1 MTIATERP
9 AGERPHAA
17 RRRDRSGTVRARRS
31 AARRAARLLL
41 AFVFVGLGTAATF
54 GNAPDAAAATDDQ
67 IDSLKVNYTVKPS
80 GVLHVEETYDW
91 RFGSSSKRHG
101 MQRELTTREA
111 DTGANKDK
119 DIVYD
124 ISNFTASTSTAGV
137 SDQVNEI
144 EDGGATDRER
154 STTYRIGDPDKTIS
168 TSIDVATYKLSY
180 DVSGAMR
187 TSGSYDE
194 LYWDVIGNEDTPLIK
209 SATVTAAVP
218 GGAQGVECAIGAYGS
233 KDDCSN
239 AKVSGQNATF
249 NQYNISSGS
258 IMTIGVK
265 IKPGLIADNKPHL
278 ERKAGVLSIITSP
291 GFLVGGGI
299 LVAIATAVPIIG
311 YRIAKSR
318 STDLRFVDL
327 PPGTVPP
334 QGTEATIGK
343 SDPNLQIPV
352 SFTPPPIPVGE
363 AGVLIDGQVDVRDT
377 TATLIDLA
385 VRGVIKIEE
394 TGGTSVR
401 LLDPSRTSAPH
412 ENVMLNRLFG
422 GRPAGAVTS
431 LAGRGTMTTTH
442 KAMVTQIR
450 QQVGNRGWFT
460 KVPKA
465 SGGSLGIGCL
475 GFIFVPGWFVF
486 SAGHVS
492 PVLLLLAIP
501 LISVVL
507 TVTLVGRVL
516 KRGRRTALGRAACDH
531 VDGFKQ
537 YLETAE
543 ADQLRFEEGQ
553 DIFSRYLPWAIAFD
567 LADRWQRVCQQLV
580 DAGRIPDQ
588 SPYWYSGRGGGF
600 NAFSIGYLTGS
611 LSTAATPVSSS
622 GSSGGGSSGS
632 SFGGGGGFSGGGGG
646 GGGASS
652 W

>member
-9 AGERPHAA
+9 PAE
-17 RRRDRSGTVRARRS
+17 SGTTNSRLRQRGVRA
-31 AARRAARLLL
+31 LL
-41 AFVFVGLGTAATF
+41 AFLFVVLGSAAIF
-54 GNAPDAAAATDDQ
+54 GNAPTASAASEDQ
-67 IDSLKVNYTVKPS
+67 IDSLKISYEVNPS
-80 GVLHVEETYDW
+80 GVLHVEETFAW
-91 RFGSSSKRHG
+91 RFGTSSNRHG
-101 MQRELTTREA
+101 MQRKLTTREA

-119 DIVYD
+119 DIVYE
-124 ISNFTASTSTAGV
+124 ISNFTASTDNPEV

-154 STTYRIGDPDKTIS
+154 STTYRIGDPDETIP
-168 TSIDVATYKLSY
+168 TSIDVVTYKLSY
-180 DVSGAMR
+180 DVTGAMR

-194 LYWDVIGNEDTPLIK
+194 LYWDATGNDNPLIK
-209 SATVTAAVP
+209 TATITATVP
-218 GGAQGVECAIGAYGS
+218 GGAQDVECATGAYGS
-233 KDDCSN
+233 TEDCSS
-239 AKVSGQNATF
+239 AKVDGQDASFT
-249 NQYNISSGS
+249 QYNIPEGSGV
-258 IMTIGVK
+258 TIGVK

-278 ERKAGVLSIITSP
+278 ERKAGLLSMITSP

-299 LVAIATAVPIIG
+299 LVAIATAVPILG

-334 QGTEATIGK
+334 QGTDAKIGK
-343 SDPNLQIPV
+343 SDPHLQIPV
-352 SFTPPPIPVGE
+352 AFSPPPIPVGE
-363 AGVLIDGQVDVRDT
+363 GGVLIDGQVDVRDT

-385 VRGVIKIEE
+385 VKGVIKIED

-431 LAGRGTMTTTH
+431 LSGRGTMTTTH

-450 QQVGNRGWFT
+450 QQVGARGWFT

-475 GFIFVPGWFVF
+475 GFIFIPGWFVF
-486 SAGHVS
+486 SAGHVN
-492 PVLLLLAIP
+492 PILLLLAIP

-507 TVTLVGRVL
+507 TVTMVGRVL

-567 LADRWQRVCQQLV
+567 LADRWQRICQQLV

-611 LSTAATPVSSS
+611 LTTAATPVSSS
-622 GSSGGGSSGS
+622 SSSGGGSSGS

-646 GGGASS
+646 GGGSSS